1 MKGSLRSALT
11 CSPELVCGV
20 GVCDGK
26 EATHHLPQL
35 LCAPLWV
42 TAQKAAGAKSSSTCV
57 TRGVTDVAVL
67 VVIERVSF
75 CVLGSQPT
83 WQ

>member
-1 MKGSLRSALT
+1 MKGSLRGALT
-11 CSPELVCGV
+11 CSPELVCRV

-57 TRGVTDVAVL
+57 
-67 VVIERVSF
+67 
-75 CVLGSQPT
+75 
-83 WQ
+83 